1 MASRTFIAI
10 TSCVLECVIEYSSAA
25 WSGTSFGGDFQRDPT
40 TGAHTEPQRE
50 KDNETSRKAARPVT
64 YTHRHDT
71 NCRRGIVTGMDIETA
86 RNEFEAGQLTE
97 AVVEPLA
104 KRNGWVVMV
113 RRRSG
118 ELIAITTHGGLDKVY
133 HDLDHATGVARD
145 IGFHRVRVE
154 EAF

>member
-1 MASRTFIAI
+1 
-10 TSCVLECVIEYSSAA
+10 
-25 WSGTSFGGDFQRDPT
+25 
-40 TGAHTEPQRE
+40 
-50 KDNETSRKAARPVT
+50 
-64 YTHRHDT
+64 
-71 NCRRGIVTGMDIETA
+71 MDIETA